1 MQRVFVEKWFP
12 LRHLLVQGLET
23 DKKIILFGEWR
34 IMLYDDGV
42 FNEDALQELNAQI
55 DWPLDLERYPI
66 VHTAVRPPAT

>member
-1 MQRVFVEKWFP
+1 
-12 LRHLLVQGLET
+12 
-23 DKKIILFGEWR
+23 
-34 IMLYDDGV
+34 MLYDDGV